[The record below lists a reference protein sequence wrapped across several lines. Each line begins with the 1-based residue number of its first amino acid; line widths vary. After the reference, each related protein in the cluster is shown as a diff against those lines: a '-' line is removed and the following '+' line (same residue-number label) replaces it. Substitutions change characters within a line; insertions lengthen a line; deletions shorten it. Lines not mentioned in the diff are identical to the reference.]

1 MRLFACPHC
10 NDVVEFLGDAPRQP
24 QCECGALL
32 ELVEIG
38 SEADGKHDAVEIAIS
53 IVTGG

>member
-24 QCECGALL
+24 QCDCGALL
-32 ELVEIG
+32 ELVERG
-38 SEADGKHDAVEIAIS
+38 SEIDAGERPALAAAEA
-53 IVTGG
+53 